1 MSKASNRSA
10 EYFFTGVYNGDDNNN
25 DIDAIGLGGVIY
37 ARGGD
42 DDIFVGSIAAKVE
55 AGSGDDT
62 IKGGAAYL
70 EVLDTT
76 GKLTVKGAAGAMNI
90 IKEGDGDIDATVVAG
105 ANIINHTGNSGSMN
119 VFAIGAYN
127 KITRKSTGYG
137 ANGKLALDDI
147 VLGDARFENETLG
160 ISTDKVSAVK
170 KEGYYLYEHWYYHDG
185 YYSKAF
191 TKLYLFQ
198 DEKTGDIKTKKTT
211 TIFSF
216 DSISNRWRRTSGNGS
231 NFNDLVDI
239 NYNVKATK
247 IKSEYSSELPKEWL
261 GGDSIL
267 LKYEDELVLK
277 KDNLTLNAIKLS
289 DGNSLSAIKST
300 GKPGAYYFVSRNY
313 IYEIV
318 ISDAYTRV
326 NIDGETILTP
336 CQGMKIIPYKRSVSK
351 GMVARPNDTINKIP
365 DGLVERTGSG
375 YIGRY
380 RRVVNIA
387 NVPSIDSISYSINK
401 EVMVDKK
408 LNRLEP
414 NKVSNITNMN
424 LINSSDDINFEGGGI
439 ANVIESDVVRGN
451 VTFKG
456 GGAANIITHTA
467 VKGNTDFTGG
477 GIANIIVKSGGE
489 GNLTFNGAGLA
500 NVLVHKSQKGDMKVN
515 AGGAVNV
522 MVRLGNGQYDVT
534 LIALGNIS
542 VHSGDGNSIV
552 KMLGGLN
559 THTQIGDGEAFW
571 IAAGGLNVLTK
582 KGQGSLFSVV
592 GGGGNVITSMG
603 QGDLT
608 IVALGLG
615 NIITHISDDENHART
630 TVIAVAAANIVTKKG
645 RGDMRAILA
654 GGLNVLTHV
663 GGGKTDTIML
673 GGGNILT
680 KVGNGSANGIMF
692 GLGNIFTHVG
702 DGQTLGVMAGGGN
715 IYTKV
720 GDGTTIAAMLA
731 AGNIMTHIGD
741 GNTYVLMA
749 ALGNVITKV
758 GDGDLLALMIA
769 KGNILTQV
777 GNGQTFAL
785 MLAKGGNILTK
796 VGDGMTLAA
805 MISIANVMT
814 HVGHGETFALMIGKA
829 NIFTKVGSGLTV
841 AVMVGNIN
849 VYSQINNH
857 KNESIGIGV
866 FIGKLNVMTKV
877 GDGTALAI
885 MVGKANIMTHIG
897 NGITG
902 GIALAKGNIITKV
915 GDGFM
920 GILAKADGNV
930 ITHVG
935 TGITAVVL
943 HGKGNILTKV
953 GNDTTIGLLISQTGN
968 IMTHIGNGMTIGI
981 AKGKGNIITKIG
993 NGTGI
998 NAVWGELNVITQ
1010 VGDGDRYNFVK
1021 GKGNVI
1027 TRVGNGQ
1034 EVTVT
1039 KGDANI
1045 VSAIGDI
1052 DNYTFAWGKQN
1063 IITAV
1068 GSGRNVVVAKANNN
1082 IVTKVG
1088 DGDAYNVLWANNNIV
1103 TTVGDGNAITIA
1115 KGKINVTTDVG
1126 DGLNVTVVYGD
1137 TNINTKVGD
1146 GTSVNVAWGKYNINT
1161 KVGDGLN
1168 VAVMKGKANANINV
1182 GDGLSVV
1189 ATYGRNNVSVKV
1201 GNGDYYNLSV
1211 ASSNTRSNKLSTL
1224 FGNIKQNLLGR
1235 AGSQGIDYLVNGN
1248 EGQTTGFRNGHG
1260 GFNLP
1265 EVNNLNGF
1273 NLNETGV
1280 SGKFD
1285 SESAPSD
1292 FSAKINNINNIDAP
1306 NLESTKN
1313 NASKA
1318 LGGSDNTSIKDDVQH
1333 SKTHFE
1339 IEEKVGG
1346 DKARAE
1352 DDAEQFQ
1359 RYKDKQTENASV
1371 IQSQIEG
1378 TDKAALAATAADY
1391 QQQMEQQAN
1400 ELLTEKQ
1407 KIAQSINNIS
1417 ADENTETG
1425 EDYRQQFAGGLL
1437 KDINEKLDE
1446 SIKTANESL
1455 DTSQSNVNKHQ
1466 SAMNDAV
1473 AQSESALAKGDQDKN
1488 KADAA
1493 KVTAELEVA
1502 KRKTEAQQQKI
1513 KANEANR
1520 KAQEDVVI
1528 AKSRGEG
1535 HLKEANNEADA
1546 AAREA
1551 KSVKR
1556 SEGDAPKNRREA
1568 EGSGLNQS
1576 QKAYHTDVKEVSD
1589 ASISPDESFIPDRQP
1604 LAPADGR
1611 ITNIISDVSSVE
1623 DLTTGQSKIKEVK
1636 ILSNKLREDNFGY
1649 NVLDIVKKRGRKNSS
1664 VEIELNVIISKD
1676 ELKKQASVMGKP
1688 IGYSYKKILNIID
1701 LINST
1706 SNSERIKNIF
1716 ILKSEIERYISDHPT
1731 SGRNKAFL
1739 TLGEKIDKS
1748 LFNSKMQPAKN
1759 AILRLTKTQ
1768 PEIAARLYEVAVRES
1783 QGSHVGL
1790 TNMMHIWISEDGYLT
1805 LLKGFEGIIPD
1816 RNLLNFNPT
1825 YHIAMGDQFDECK
1838 TKLLQAQSNGE
1849 LRQVYINESTRSFTI
1864 GYTYEEMASF
1874 RARGSENSQF
1884 FSYILNE
1891 VAGRNNSTDRSKELN
1906 WLDNCA
1912 DKKFLKQLQ
1921 LSRLD
1926 QIESIYQRNN
1936 KIDFASWDSKY
1947 SGISRDRIN
1956 RELNQYGDVD
1966 GQLSV
1971 LLRGN
1976 QGLLIGE
1983 THGSQEEGRRFI
1995 IEQISELKRHGVTT
2009 IGLEHLR
2016 RDHIQ
2021 PLIDD
2026 YYRTGVIS
2034 PDLNTFLTAKGVKN
2048 IVTTAFENKV
2058 KIIFLD
2064 DNSTSK
2070 GSGNHSLMYR
2080 AGSANNIAVDI
2091 LKQIP
2096 ANEKFVV
2103 IYGEAHLKSHIG
2115 IESPVSGISH
2125 QMKLPILQVDANNR
2139 LTVSADDPTQ
2149 RTIYPRNN
2157 TTGSPRIIFP
2167 ATLNDTSTKRNT
2179 RQSVDNWE
2187 VATVKSS
2194 SSWSFSQY
2202 NGQIIVQLEND
2213 PIAAEAAANLAAKH
2227 PGSILVQLDSNG
2239 QYRVV
2244 SGDPTSLHGNIRWQL
2259 VGHGRDGSNGQDN
2272 QTLSNENPTEL
2283 ATRIRRFKDELDNDY
2298 HIKSTPN
2305 YISLVG
2311 CSLVDKNRQQGFA
2324 RQFIT
2329 ELGNQGIKT
2338 DVAARNTRVLVN
2350 EQGRKNT
2357 LDDDGNLKHKV
2368 GSDKVILRLNN
2379 EGQVENITEK
2389 VRNNIHVSEIDI
2401 HRVGAKDIDS
2411 PASGAIGR
2419 NTEEFSPP
2427 EKKQNIDKGESSTD
2441 KKQGVS
2447 YAGNIN
2453 IQIGDDEFTSINW
2466 GTSNLGI
2473 KVGHGGFKTLVFGDN
2488 NIMIHIGDGMS
2499 KHSVNIGGYQAFEGV
2514 QAFMGS
2520 RNISFNYGHSN
2531 DLIFMT
2537 EKTVLSPPLV
2547 NPFDGATRI
2556 CVALENI
2563 ATEGYGGDWL
2573 QAQAQQWTFSG
2584 AKQYLN
2590 ELSALDSTS
2599 NVEYNSLIEID
2610 SQLIRSAR
2618 GLKSDINAT
2627 LNKKYNQWLGK
2638 PSTTENNHQVKTT
2651 KADKLRKLND
2661 TMVFNI
2667 AVGGQG
2673 ADIIV
2678 TNSNWNFT
2686 FGDNIQSIMDINLGS
2701 LFAISTQQVT
2711 RSGRVK
2717 TTMTYSIDDMPR
2729 QIKNQLINKLSLIE
2743 SDMTLG
2749 DVFGVDYDAA
2759 GNIVSRTGE
2768 DIDGEKILKEM
2779 IEVVAEF
2786 GGEKLNA
2793 LSDPQKLLN
2802 GLKANLNMGENAI
2815 TSFAQTHGL
2824 QDKAPNEGDETAAVN
2839 ASGSRTTQPPENKDQ
2854 AFGFSS
2860 LNLPNLFATLFNKDK
2875 QTEMADRV
2883 NNLKQNM
2890 AQDLLN
2896 MEEKTFDFLRNSGF
2910 LRGDG
2915 DLNWSL
2921 GNYNFTLG
2929 GHGNDL
2935 GAYLGDNNNFWGGQ
2949 GDDAFYGMGISNV
2962 FTGGQ
2967 GDDTGVLM
2975 GRENT
2980 MFGGAGDDTAVLAGR
2995 INHANL
3001 GAGND
3006 KAFIFGETGTVN
3018 MGDGDD
3024 YAVVA
3029 GHYNRTDGEQGQDY
3043 VVLMGNNN
3051 VAELGEGND
3060 YGVVFGNENS
3070 VSGNQGSDTIK
3081 LMGYSSV
3088 IMGGDG
3094 NDHLIAD
3101 VISKFSDF
3109 LGGEGDDMFELGGYQ
3124 NKFSGLDG
3132 VDSFVVST
3140 AVIDCTVT
3148 DISRED
3154 KILMNN
3160 VSWRDLWLQRSGY
3173 DLTILVRRPIAD
3185 DSAQGDFER
3194 VGSVTFNDYFNGKRA
3209 AIVVSDK
3216 GVNGSPH
3223 GYEVLTD
3230 SAIDGLVQ
3238 NMNNFPVS
3246 DGKSSFI
3253 GQMDT
3258 QIQQKIAGL
3267 WANTTLCAA

>member
-10 EYFFTGVYNGDDNNN
+10 EYFFTGVYNGDDSNN
-25 DIDAIGLGGVIY
+25 DIDAIGLGGMIY

-137 ANGKLALDDI
+137 TNGKLALEDI

-170 KEGYYLYEHWYYHDG
+170 KEGYYLYEHRYYHDG
-185 YYSKAF
+185 YYSKAL
-191 TKLYLFQ
+191 TKVYLFQ

-216 DSISNRWRRTSGNGS
+216 DSISNRWRRTSGKGPNL
-231 NFNDLVDI
+231 NDLVDI

-247 IKSEYSSELPKEWL
+247 IKSEYSCELPKEWF

-318 ISDAYTRV
+318 ISDSYTRV
-326 NIDGETILTP
+326 NIDGETIFTP
-336 CQGMKIIPYKRSVSK
+336 CQGMKIIPYQRLVPKGLVS
-351 GMVARPNDTINKIP
+351 RPNAKINKIP
-365 DGLVERTGSG
+365 DGLVERTGSTD
-375 YIGRY
+375 IGRY
-380 RRVVNIA
+380 KRVVDIA
-387 NVPSIDSISYSINK
+387 NIPSIDSVSYSINK

-424 LINSSDDINFEGGGI
+424 LINSSDDINFEGGGV
-439 ANVIESDVVRGN
+439 ANVIESDVVSGN

-615 NIITHISDDENHART
+615 NIITHISDDEHHART

-654 GGLNVLTHV
+654 GGLNVLTHI

-953 GNDTTIGLLISQTGN
+953 GDDTTIGLLISQTGN

-1010 VGDGDRYNFVK
+1010 VGDGDRYNFAK
-1021 GKGNVI
+1021 GESNII

-1034 EVTVT
+1034 EVTVI

-1063 IITAV
+1063 VITAV
-1068 GSGRNVVVAKANNN
+1068 GSGRSVVVAKANNN

-1088 DGDAYNVLWANNNIV
+1088 DGDAYNVLWADNNIA
-1103 TTVGDGNAITIA
+1103 TTVGDGNAITVA
-1115 KGKINVTTDVG
+1115 KGKINITTDIG
-1126 DGLNVTVVYGD
+1126 DGLNVTAVYGD

-1146 GTSVNVAWGKYNINT
+1146 GSSINVAWGKYNVNT

-1168 VAVMKGKANANINV
+1168 VALMKGQANANINV

-1189 ATYGRNNVSVKV
+1189 AIYGRNNVSIKV
-1201 GNGDYYNLSV
+1201 GNGDYYSLSV
-1211 ASSNTRSNKLSTL
+1211 ASSNTQSNKLSAL

-1235 AGSQGIDYLVNGN
+1235 SGSQAIDYLVNGN
-1248 EGQTTGFRNGHG
+1248 EGQTTGFSNGHG

-1273 NLNETGV
+1273 NLNETAV
-1280 SGKFD
+1280 SRSFE
-1285 SESAPSD
+1285 SESAAYDFNAKSD
-1292 FSAKINNINNIDAP
+1292 NITNIDAP

-1318 LGGSDNTSIKDDVQH
+1318 LGSSDNTSIKDDVQH
-1333 SKTHFE
+1333 SKTHSE

-1352 DDAEQFQ
+1352 GDAEQFQ
-1359 RYKDKQTENASV
+1359 RYKDKHTENASV

-1378 TDKAALAATAADY
+1378 TDKAVLAATGADY

-1400 ELLTEKQ
+1400 ELLTEQ
-1407 KIAQSINNIS
+1407 QRIGQSINGIS
-1417 ADENTETG
+1417 VDEDTETG
-1425 EDYRQQFAGGLL
+1425 ESYRQHFAETLL
-1437 KDINEKLDE
+1437 KDVNEKLGE
-1446 SIKTANESL
+1446 SLKTAHDNLDKSQAKANEYKS
-1455 DTSQSNVNKHQ
+1455 T
-1466 SAMNDAV
+1466 MNDAI
-1473 AQSESALAKGDQDKN
+1473 AQSESALAKGEQDKN

-1493 KVTAELEVA
+1493 KATAELEA
-1502 KRKTEAQQQKI
+1502 EKRKTEAKQQKT

-1568 EGSGLNQS
+1568 EGSGLNQN
-1576 QKAYHTDVKEVSD
+1576 QKAYYTDVKEVSD

-1611 ITNIISDVSSVE
+1611 ITNKISNSSAVE
-1623 DLTTGQSKIKEVK
+1623 GLTTGQSKLKEQSLVATAKSNTDYPDIVNHSFLMNWYRKQGMGKYSHNKNDKALSFDFSQTSAILLPSKMAILKLGKQHVTHGKVK
-1636 ILSNKLREDNFGY
+1636 SAMGMWFGVCFGLSAKHIIAVRNYGPEGAKDYFSYIESLNKVSSTNTKDIINSDVRKKYNRFSLSYDKKTREMDLVSTLKLQHSQSFYSSTEIIDEIYNFEKEHKNDKVNTKKHLGDLNKFMAPYGLTKKPGFDERILSHFGETASSAEISDQMVEQFKLQNIEANNDYGGELARYGLKSVNINDALNPSKEGYVDTMERLKNPTEDTF
-1649 NVLDIVKKRGRKNSS
+1649 VAIQSKDHAMSIAIHKKEGGHIWSFFEPNYGGVSFHDYESFKKFMDDFTKNRNSYEPSGRKDQLFALNFNIFTSDKETKKIEGVWDLRRRGKDVFIINEFKNSETVFKFDKKTNGKVIDFTTDKDANTNDS
-1664 VEIELNVIISKD
+1664 VTSITIELSDKNS
-1676 ELKKQASVMGKP
+1676 
-1688 IGYSYKKILNIID
+1688 
-1701 LINST
+1701 NST
-1706 SNSERIKNIF
+1706 HRI
-1716 ILKSEIERYISDHPT
+1716 
-1731 SGRNKAFL
+1731 
-1739 TLGEKIDKS
+1739 
-1748 LFNSKMQPAKN
+1748 Q
-1759 AILRLTKTQ
+1759 
-1768 PEIAARLYEVAVRES
+1768 VRES
-1783 QGSHVGL
+1783 DVASATNKLTPYISKINKLVGNRHLLMVADQDSVRFVNNDPQGQAEDVL
-1790 TNMMHIWISEDGYLT
+1790 TV
-1805 LLKGFEGIIPD
+1805 P
-1816 RNLLNFNPT
+1816 
-1825 YHIAMGDQFDECK
+1825 
-1838 TKLLQAQSNGE
+1838 
-1849 LRQVYINESTRSFTI
+1849 
-1864 GYTYEEMASF
+1864 
-1874 RARGSENSQF
+1874 
-1884 FSYILNE
+1884 
-1891 VAGRNNSTDRSKELN
+1891 
-1906 WLDNCA
+1906 
-1912 DKKFLKQLQ
+1912 
-1921 LSRLD
+1921 LSRLKTLGDD
-1926 QIESIYQRNN
+1926 QYNP
-1936 KIDFASWDSKY
+1936 
-1947 SGISRDRIN
+1947 
-1956 RELNQYGDVD
+1956 
-1966 GQLSV
+1966 
-1971 LLRGN
+1971 
-1976 QGLLIGE
+1976 
-1983 THGSQEEGRRFI
+1983 
-1995 IEQISELKRHGVTT
+1995 LKVN
-2009 IGLEHLR
+2009 EW
-2016 RDHIQ
+2016 
-2021 PLIDD
+2021 
-2026 YYRTGVIS
+2026 
-2034 PDLNTFLTAKGVKN
+2034 
-2048 IVTTAFENKV
+2048 
-2058 KIIFLD
+2058 
-2064 DNSTSK
+2064 DNSPVKEGQTND
-2070 GSGNHSLMYR
+2070 GSRYHS
-2080 AGSANNIAVDI
+2080 
-2091 LKQIP
+2091 
-2096 ANEKFVV
+2096 
-2103 IYGEAHLKSHIG
+2103 
-2115 IESPVSGISH
+2115 
-2125 QMKLPILQVDANNR
+2125 
-2139 LTVSADDPTQ
+2139 
-2149 RTIYPRNN
+2149 
-2157 TTGSPRIIFP
+2157 
-2167 ATLNDTSTKRNT
+2167 
-2179 RQSVDNWE
+2179 
-2187 VATVKSS
+2187 
-2194 SSWSFSQY
+2194 
-2202 NGQIIVQLEND
+2202 QIIVQLEND

-2227 PGSILVQLDSNG
+2227 PGSILVQLDSDG

-2244 SGDPTSLHGNIRWQL
+2244 AGDPATLQGNIRWQL
-2259 VGHGRDGSNGQDN
+2259 VGHGRDGNNGQDN
-2272 QTLSNENPTEL
+2272 QTMANVSATEL
-2283 ATRIRRFKDELDNDY
+2283 ASRMKRFKDKLNNDY

-2329 ELGNQGIKT
+2329 ELGQKGIKA

-2357 LDDDGNLKHKV
+2357 LDDNGNLKHKV

-2379 EGQVENITEK
+2379 EGQIESITEK
-2389 VRNNIHVSEIDI
+2389 VNNNVHLAEIDI
-2401 HRVGAKDIDS
+2401 HRVGTKNIDS

-2427 EKKQNIDKGESSTD
+2427 ERKQRIDTVAPSTD
-2441 KKQGVS
+2441 NNQAVS

-2473 KVGHGGFKTLVFGDN
+2473 KVGHGGFKTLAFGDN
-2488 NIMIHIGDGMS
+2488 NIMIHIGDGAS
-2499 KHSVNIGGYQAFEGV
+2499 KHSINIGGYQAFEGV
-2514 QAFMGS
+2514 QVFMGA

-2610 SQLIRSAR
+2610 SQLIRSGR

-2638 PSTTENNHQVKTT
+2638 PSATENSHQVKIT

-2686 FGDNIQSIMDINLGS
+2686 FDDNIQSIMDINLGS

-2729 QIKNQLINKLSLIE
+2729 QIKNQLINKLSLVE

-2749 DVFGVDYDAA
+2749 DIFGVDYDAA

-2779 IEVVAEF
+2779 IAVVAEF

-2824 QDKAPNEGDETAAVN
+2824 QDKAPNEIDETAAVN
-2839 ASGSRTTQPPENKDQ
+2839 ASGSRTTQLPENKDQ

-2967 GDDTGVLM
+2967 GNDTGVLM

-3006 KAFIFGETGTVN
+3006 KAFIFGEAGTVN

-3070 VSGNQGSDTIK
+3070 VSGDQGSDTIK

-3101 VISKFSDF
+3101 VISKFSEF
-3109 LGGEGDDMFELGGYQ
+3109 LGGEGDDKLELGGYQ

-3140 AVIDCTVT
+3140 SVIDCTVT

-3223 GYEVLTD
+3223 GYEALTD

>member
-10 EYFFTGVYNGDDNNN
+10 EYFFTGVYDGDDSNN
-25 DIDAIGLGGVIY
+25 DIDAIGLGGIIY

-119 VFAIGAYN
+119 IFAIGAYN
-127 KITRKSTGYG
+127 KITRKSKSYG
-137 ANGKLALDDI
+137 TNGKLTLDDI
-147 VLGDARFENETLG
+147 ALGDARFENEMLG

-170 KEGYYLYEHWYYHDG
+170 KDGYYLYEHRYYHDG
-185 YYSKAF
+185 YFSKAL
-191 TKLYLFQ
+191 TKVYLFQ
-198 DEKTGDIKTKKTT
+198 DKKTGDIKTKKTT

-216 DSISNRWRRTSGNGS
+216 DSISNHWRRTFGGGTSL
-231 NFNDLVDI
+231 NDLVDI

-247 IKSEYSSELPKEWL
+247 IKSEYSSELPKEWF

-300 GKPGAYYFVSRNY
+300 GKPGAYYFVSSIY

-336 CQGMKIIPYKRSVSK
+336 CQGMKIIPYQHSVRKRLVS
-351 GMVARPNDTINKIP
+351 RPNAKINKIP
-365 DGLVERTGSG
+365 NGLVERTGSTD
-375 YIGRY
+375 IGMY
-380 RRVVNIA
+380 KRVVDMA
-387 NVPSIDSISYSINK
+387 NVPSIDSVSFSFNK

-408 LNRLEP
+408 LNRLKP
-414 NKVSNITNMN
+414 NAVLNITNMN

-439 ANVIESDVVRGN
+439 ANVIESDVVSGN

-456 GGAANIITHTA
+456 GGAANIINHTA
-467 VKGNTDFTGG
+467 AKGNTDFTGG
-477 GIANIIVKSGGE
+477 GIGNVIVKSGGE

-841 AVMVGNIN
+841 AVMVGNMN

-1045 VSAIGDI
+1045 VSTIGDI

-1068 GSGRNVVVAKANNN
+1068 GSGRSVVVAKANNN

-1088 DGDAYNVLWANNNIV
+1088 DGDAYNVLLADNNIA
-1103 TTVGDGNAITIA
+1103 TTVGDGNAITVA
-1115 KGKINVTTDVG
+1115 KGKINITTDIG
-1126 DGLNVTVVYGD
+1126 DGLNVTAVYGD

-1146 GTSVNVAWGKYNINT
+1146 GTSVNVAWGKYNVNT

-1168 VAVMKGKANANINV
+1168 VAVMKGQANANINV

-1189 ATYGRNNVSVKV
+1189 AIYGRNNVSIKV
-1201 GNGDYYNLSV
+1201 GNGDYYSLSV
-1211 ASSNTRSNKLSTL
+1211 ASSNTQSNKLSAL

-1235 AGSQGIDYLVNGN
+1235 SGSQAIDYLVNGN

-1273 NLNETGV
+1273 NLNETAV
-1280 SGKFD
+1280 SRSFE
-1285 SESAPSD
+1285 SESAAYDFNAKSD
-1292 FSAKINNINNIDAP
+1292 NVTNIDAP

-1313 NASKA
+1313 NASKV
-1318 LGGSDNTSIKDDVQH
+1318 LGGSDNTSIKEDVQH
-1333 SKTHFE
+1333 SKTHSE

-1371 IQSQIEG
+1371 IQSQIES

-1400 ELLTEKQ
+1400 ELLTEQ
-1407 KIAQSINNIS
+1407 QRIGQSINGIS
-1417 ADENTETG
+1417 VDENTETG
-1425 EDYRQQFAGGLL
+1425 ESYRQHFAETLL
-1437 KDINEKLDE
+1437 KDVNERLGE

-1455 DTSQSNVNKHQ
+1455 DKSQSNVNKYK
-1466 SAMNDAV
+1466 STMNDAI
-1473 AQSESALAKGDQDKN
+1473 ALSESALAKGEQDKN
-1488 KADAA
+1488 KADAVQA
-1493 KVTAELEVA
+1493 TAELEAA
-1502 KRKTEAQQQKI
+1502 KRKTEAQQQRV
-1513 KANEANR
+1513 KADTANR
-1520 KAQEDVVI
+1520 KAQEDVTL
-1528 AKSRGEG
+1528 AKSRGDN
-1535 HLKEANNEADA
+1535 HLKDASNEANA
-1546 AAREA
+1546 AEKEA

-1556 SEGDAPKNRREA
+1556 SEGDTPKNRREA
-1568 EGSGLNQS
+1568 EGSGLNQN
-1576 QKAYHTDVKEVSD
+1576 QKAYYTDVKEVSD
-1589 ASISPDESFIPDRQP
+1589 AAISPDESLIPDRLP
-1604 LAPADGR
+1604 LAAADGR
-1611 ITNIISDVSSVE
+1611 IVKNISDNIVDIERIKSVEQKVPNKKDNNDSNVSSAGHKQDGLTRVFNKIFFDWNISGKE
-1623 DLTTGQSKIKEVK
+1623 DKKNVFHFEQTSDFIDRVKKDIKRVAEEYAAGGDKPFIKEVK
-1636 ILSNKLREDNFGY
+1636 DGVCFALSIKYLIAERNYGPGGGRKYLSWLADMTDHHKNKDKVNVGNDNINKTKNYLLRDYYNKSFESEFNDIISLQKYSNK
-1649 NVLDIVKKRGRKNSS
+1649 
-1664 VEIELNVIISKD
+1664 
-1676 ELKKQASVMGKP
+1676 
-1688 IGYSYKKILNIID
+1688 
-1701 LINST
+1701 
-1706 SNSERIKNIF
+1706 NSEIYN
-1716 ILKSEIERYISDHPT
+1716 Y
-1731 SGRNKAFL
+1731 
-1739 TLGEKIDKS
+1739 
-1748 LFNSKMQPAKN
+1748 
-1759 AILRLTKTQ
+1759 
-1768 PEIAARLYEVAVRES
+1768 
-1783 QGSHVGL
+1783 
-1790 TNMMHIWISEDGYLT
+1790 
-1805 LLKGFEGIIPD
+1805 
-1816 RNLLNFNPT
+1816 
-1825 YHIAMGDQFDECK
+1825 
-1838 TKLLQAQSNGE
+1838 
-1849 LRQVYINESTRSFTI
+1849 
-1864 GYTYEEMASF
+1864 
-1874 RARGSENSQF
+1874 
-1884 FSYILNE
+1884 
-1891 VAGRNNSTDRSKELN
+1891 
-1906 WLDNCA
+1906 
-1912 DKKFLKQLQ
+1912 
-1921 LSRLD
+1921 
-1926 QIESIYQRNN
+1926 IESIKNVEEKN
-1936 KIDFASWDSKY
+1936 KEKDLHVEK
-1947 SGISRDRIN
+1947 
-1956 RELNQYGDVD
+1956 
-1966 GQLSV
+1966 
-1971 LLRGN
+1971 
-1976 QGLLIGE
+1976 
-1983 THGSQEEGRRFI
+1983 I
-1995 IEQISELKRHGVTT
+1995 IELVKNDLTKRN
-2009 IGLEHLR
+2009 I
-2016 RDHIQ
+2016 
-2021 PLIDD
+2021 LIDD
-2026 YYRTGVIS
+2026 EFFNEMKNKFNGEKGSNDSIYLELKIKVWKEKEKINTKVSDFLQENGFHIKSKNTVLDSRTDGYERFMDGLKNPTQDVFIPFLSRDHAMAISVMENNGVKYWSFFDPNFGAVTFNSFDKFSDFMDKSYKNNYKIKKLLKINNFS
-2034 PDLNTFLTAKGVKN
+2034 GAPNFNSIQEPGQTFKLNTFTLHSD
-2048 IVTTAFENKV
+2048 E
-2058 KIIFLD
+2058 
-2064 DNSTSK
+2064 SK
-2070 GSGNHSLMYR
+2070 GKVVNAWEESRRGEQAFVLIKMKEESIQFKLDKSTKGMVVDFTYHQNTNQIDSITLEISDKKNSNTHRVNIPASGII
-2080 AGSANNIAVDI
+2080 GAVDKISPYISKIRKLEDHRDLRMVTGEENIRFVSNNPEEPTKDI
-2091 LKQIP
+2091 LTI
-2096 ANEKFVV
+2096 
-2103 IYGEAHLKSHIG
+2103 
-2115 IESPVSGISH
+2115 
-2125 QMKLPILQVDANNR
+2125 KLPRSKTLSDGEYNPLKVDEWDR
-2139 LTVSADDPTQ
+2139 TQ
-2149 RTIYPRNN
+2149 
-2157 TTGSPRIIFP
+2157 
-2167 ATLNDTSTKRNT
+2167 ATDELVQSSTRYH
-2179 RQSVDNWE
+2179 S
-2187 VATVKSS
+2187 
-2194 SSWSFSQY
+2194 
-2202 NGQIIVQLEND
+2202 QIIVQLEND
-2213 PIAAEAAANLAAKH
+2213 PIVAEAAANLAAKH
-2227 PGSILVQLDSNG
+2227 PGSILVQLDSDG

-2244 SGDPTSLHGNIRWQL
+2244 AGDPTSLQGHIRWQL
-2259 VGHGRDGSNGQDN
+2259 VGHGRDGNNGQDN
-2272 QTLSNENPTEL
+2272 QTMANVSATEL
-2283 ATRIRRFKDELDNDY
+2283 ASRMKRFKDKLNNDY

-2329 ELGNQGIKT
+2329 ELGQQGIKT

-2357 LDDDGNLKHKV
+2357 LDDNGNLKHKV

-2379 EGQVENITEK
+2379 EGEIESITEK
-2389 VRNNIHVSEIDI
+2389 VNNNVHLAEIDI
-2401 HRVGAKDIDS
+2401 NRVGTKNIDS

-2427 EKKQNIDKGESSTD
+2427 ERKQRIDTVAPSTD
-2441 KKQGVS
+2441 NNQAVS

-2473 KVGHGGFKTLVFGDN
+2473 KVGHGGFKTLAFGDN

-2590 ELSALDSTS
+2590 DLSALDSTS

-2610 SQLIRSAR
+2610 SQLIRSGR

-2638 PSTTENNHQVKTT
+2638 PSATENNHQIKTT

-2729 QIKNQLINKLSLIE
+2729 QIKNQLINKLSLVE

-2749 DVFGVDYDAA
+2749 DIFGVDYDAA

-2839 ASGSRTTQPPENKDQ
+2839 ASGSRTTQPPENKGQ

-3006 KAFIFGETGTVN
+3006 KAFIFGEAGTVN

-3070 VSGNQGSDTIK
+3070 VLGDQGSDTIK

-3101 VISKFSDF
+3101 VISKFSEF
-3109 LGGEGDDMFELGGYQ
+3109 LGGEGDDMLELGGYQ

-3132 VDSFVVST
+3132 VDSFVIST

-3173 DLTILVRRPIAD
+3173 DLTILVRRLIAD